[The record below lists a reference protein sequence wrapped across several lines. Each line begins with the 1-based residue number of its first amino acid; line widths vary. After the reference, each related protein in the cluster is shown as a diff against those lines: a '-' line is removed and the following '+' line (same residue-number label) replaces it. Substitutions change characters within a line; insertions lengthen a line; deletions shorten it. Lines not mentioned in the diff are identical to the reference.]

1 MADRQI
7 GLIMLADAEK
17 SSEPVDRAGD
27 DVAAAFERIRAQIV
41 ACCGPEPMAAG
52 AA

>member
-7 GLIMLADAEK
+7 GLIILADAEQP
-17 SSEPVDRAGD
+17 SEPVERTGD
-27 DVAAAFERIRAQIV
+27 DVVAAFERIRAQIV
-41 ACCGPEPMAAG
+41 ASWGPEPMAEG

>member
-7 GLIMLADAEK
+7 GLIMVVDAER
-17 SSEPVDRAGD
+17 STDPVERTGD
-27 DVAAAFERIRAQIV
+27 EAAAAFERIRAQIV
-41 ACCGPEPMAAG
+41 ASWGPEPMAAG

>member
-7 GLIMLADAEK
+7 GLIILADVEQ
-17 SSEPVDRAGD
+17 STDPVERSGD
-27 DVAAAFERIRAQIV
+27 DAAAAFERIRAQIV
-41 ACCGPEPMAAG
+41 ASWGPEPMAAG

>member
-7 GLIMLADAEK
+7 GLIILAKAEQ
-17 SSEPVDRAGD
+17 SSEPAERAGD
-27 DVAAAFERIRAQIV
+27 DAVAAFERIRAQIV
-41 ACCGPEPMAAG
+41 ASWGPEPMAAG